1 LHSYQRHCFFNKLYF
16 IHSRL
21 KKEIQIFFTAL
32 MFYTRIPCP
41 KWVTHEADYL
51 NKATRYFPLVGWI
64 VGLVTFAVFWG
75 SHFLFGTQVAVILA
89 ISAAIL
95 TTGAFHEDGF
105 ADACDGF
112 GGGWTKEKILDI
124 MKDSRIG
131 AFGATGLVMLLL
143 LKYSVFSYMIFD
155 GINWR
160 WLLLVLITVH
170 AMARLTAISIS
181 FVLPY
186 SREDESSKAKPIS
199 KGFTW
204 KELAGSMFFGLLPYS
219 IVVSRHVYYLAI
231 LPPLLLLVF
240 FAVRYLKK
248 WLGGYT
254 GDCLGAAEQLAEL
267 IIMLSFVAIWKFI

>member
-1 LHSYQRHCFFNKLYF
+1 MHGYQHHCIFNLFYF
-16 IHSRL
+16 IHCCL

-64 VGLVTFAVFWG
+64 VGLITFAVFWS
-75 SHFLFGTQVAVILA
+75 SHFLFNIPVSVIFA
-89 ISAAIL
+89 MSAAIL

-131 AFGATGLVMLLL
+131 AFGAIGLVMLLL
-143 LKYSVFSYMIFD
+143 LKYTVFTGMIFE

-170 AMARLTAISIS
+170 AMARLTAISVS

-186 SREDESSKAKPIS
+186 SRDDESSKAKPIS
-199 KGFTW
+199 KGFTR
-204 KELAGSMFFGLLPYS
+204 KELAGSLFFGLLPYG
-219 IVVSRHVYYLAI
+219 IVVSRHIYYLAI
-231 LPPLLLLVF
+231 IPALLLLVF
-240 FAVRYLKK
+240 FASRYFKK

-254 GDCLGAAEQLAEL
+254 GDCLGAVEQLAEL
-267 IIMLSFVAIWKFI
+267 LIMLSFVAIWKFI